1 MWVGRWRQQQFSF
14 WNFIAAFL
22 TIFWTNVSNY
32 IIHKINRPSDTY
44 VSNDNALCAL
54 FFFHHHEESTIGVT
68 VAWNLWGS
76 RPATVKTPDSNSSL
90 VVVPN
95 LPLWA
100 RLFFL
105 ARITPPDFLSFS
117 MLTALNSCYSIP
129 KLSSMHM
136 AISYIVQA
144 SNANKPPVTIWSG
157 FHMCANES
165 TAIPRCQ
172 ILFANTSVV
181 SSYSLTTLLE
191 KYLLNVTGK

>member
-1 MWVGRWRQQQFSF
+1 MRFIFLPSSWGIYDRCNCCMESLRFSTRYCENTRLKF
-14 WNFIAAFL
+14 KFSCGAKFA
-22 TIFWTNVSNY
+22 SMG
-32 IIHKINRPSDTY
+32 
-44 VSNDNALCAL
+44 AL
-54 FFFHHHEESTIGVT
+54 V
-68 VAWNLWGS
+68 
-76 RPATVKTPDSNSSL
+76 
-90 VVVPN
+90 
-95 LPLWA
+95 
-100 RLFFL
+100 FL